1 MATVKGPCM
10 SLDAS
15 GTIGGAIV
23 FSKWKGRNYVRVH
36 ALPSNPKSAGQIS
49 VRSML
54 KFLSQYWASLSANDQ
69 ATWEAR
75 AAQTNVSPF
84 NAFIKNG
91 LARWGTYAFPAQV
104 DPAAETGTPGTILA
118 PTATAGSRSIL
129 LAVPISVIAD
139 NWGVAIHRSLQTGF
153 TPSRT
158 TVVQVIEAEAQA
170 TFNWLDT
177 PLDVGVEQFYR
188 FESLSDDG
196 VSTVLVGE
204 QSATPT
210 A

>member
-1 MATVKGPCM
+1 MATVKGPLF

-15 GTIGGAIV
+15 GTVGDAVV
-23 FSKWKGRNYVRVH
+23 FSKWKGRNYVRTH
-36 ALPSNPKSAGQIS
+36 ALPANPKSAGQLS
-49 VRSML
+49 VRAMM
-54 KFLSQYWASLSANDQ
+54 KFLSQFWATLSATDQ

-75 AAQTNVSPF
+75 AEVTNVSPF
-84 NAFIKNG
+84 NAYVKANM
-91 LARWGTYAFPAQV
+91 ARWGTYGFPSQV

-129 LAVPISVIAD
+129 IAVPISVLAD
-139 NWGVAIHRSLQTGF
+139 NWGVAIHRSTTTGF

-158 TVVQVIEAEAQA
+158 TVVQVIPAGSVA

-177 PLDVGVEQFYR
+177 PLTVGTAQYYR
-188 FESLSDDG
+188 FESLTDDG
-196 VSTVLVGE
+196 VSLILAGE
-204 QSATPT
+204 QTATPT

>member
-1 MATVKGPCM
+1 MATVKGPLF

-15 GTIGGAIV
+15 GTIGKAVV
-23 FSKWKGRNYVRVH
+23 FSKWKGRNYVRTH
-36 ALPSNPKSAGQIS
+36 ALPANPKSPGQLS
-49 VRSML
+49 VRAML
-54 KFLSQYWASLSANDQ
+54 KFLSQFWTSLSANDQ
-69 ATWEAR
+69 ATWESR
-75 AAQTNVSPF
+75 AEVTNVSPF
-84 NAFIKNG
+84 NAYVGFNQK
-91 LARWGTYAFPAQV
+91 RWGTYAFPSQV
-104 DPAAETGTPGTILA
+104 DPPAETATPGTILS

-129 LAVPISVIAD
+129 LAIPISVVAD
-139 NWGVAIHRSLQTGF
+139 NWGVAIHRSLITGF

-158 TVVQVIEAEAQA
+158 TVIQVIEAESQA
-170 TFNWLDT
+170 TFNFLDT

-204 QSATPT
+204 ESATPT